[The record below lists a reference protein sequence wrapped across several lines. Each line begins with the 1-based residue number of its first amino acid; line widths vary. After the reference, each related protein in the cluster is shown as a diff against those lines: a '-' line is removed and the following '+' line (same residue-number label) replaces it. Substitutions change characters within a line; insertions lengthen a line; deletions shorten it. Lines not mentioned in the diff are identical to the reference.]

1 MVEFKQGQ
9 YRVVLMENFLNRKVL
24 LKYGTRSYENEQNPN
39 YPILAWDGK
48 GTRLACIYWK
58 EGKLRLFVYDVINR
72 IKIIKDQELHQFD
85 QVQDMKYMLDANTL
99 LLSAVKAGQSDIYVY
114 KIDKETVQQVTNDV
128 YDDLDAS
135 FVAFPNKTGII
146 YASNRPNGAAASS
159 SDSLPAKHFNIFMV
173 DNWNQSEFKQ
183 ISQLTDL
190 KFGNA
195 RFPSQY
201 NTSHF
206 TFVSDENGINNRY
219 AGFFKTERA
228 GLDTLVFIGDE
239 VLRNPVPDE
248 VDSLLKEWNKNDIDS
263 VGFVSVTNDSS
274 YVFPLTNYQS
284 GLLETRT
291 AGDNSQVSEVVKQG
305 NFKFLYRLRVDENTL
320 RRRNIAAKPT
330 EYVKRLTEQQRL
342 VTERAEVQ
350 QQAQNDST
358 KKNEDFFQNEFENEK
373 KDSSQL
379 GKVVTGEEI
388 SKPEPILKKAK
399 IFEYRPPKYFV
410 DYAVT
415 GFNNTVFGTR
425 FQPYAGGQGP
435 VQLSNGDDFNGIV
448 RMGTSDLFEDVKF
461 MGGFRLATSNL
472 SDYDM
477 LLSFMNYRSAWIGE
491 CRCTEQTRRWDFFQ
505 TSSGPAYPG
514 LMRSTLYMINLQ
526 YPLDRVRSIRAKIGP
541 RFDRAIL
548 KGS

>member
-1 MVEFKQGQ
+1 MVEYKQGQ

-114 KIDKETVQQVTNDV
+114 KIDKETAQQVTNDV

-146 YASNRPNGAAASS
+146 YASNRPNAAAASS

-248 VDSLLKEWNKNDIDS
+248 VDSLLKEWNK
-263 VGFVSVTNDSS
+263 
-274 YVFPLTNYQS
+274 
-284 GLLETRT
+284 
-291 AGDNSQVSEVVKQG
+291 
-305 NFKFLYRLRVDENTL
+305 
-320 RRRNIAAKPT
+320 
-330 EYVKRLTEQQRL
+330 
-342 VTERAEVQ
+342 
-350 QQAQNDST
+350 
-358 KKNEDFFQNEFENEK
+358 
-373 KDSSQL
+373 
-379 GKVVTGEEI
+379 
-388 SKPEPILKKAK
+388 
-399 IFEYRPPKYFV
+399 
-410 DYAVT
+410 
-415 GFNNTVFGTR
+415 
-425 FQPYAGGQGP
+425 
-435 VQLSNGDDFNGIV
+435 
-448 RMGTSDLFEDVKF
+448 
-461 MGGFRLATSNL
+461 
-472 SDYDM
+472 
-477 LLSFMNYRSAWIGE
+477 
-491 CRCTEQTRRWDFFQ
+491 
-505 TSSGPAYPG
+505 
-514 LMRSTLYMINLQ
+514 MI
-526 YPLDRVRSIRAKIGP
+526 
-541 RFDRAIL
+541 
-548 KGS
+548 